1 MIKRLASA
9 TVLGA
14 VSGLVCVGVR
24 VALNLLQQLLTGS
37 AGLLAESAQR
47 MPPWRRV
54 ATPALGGLL
63 AMAVLFLAARML
75 PREEP
80 VDYIDAIRKQK
91 PIPLLS
97 AVVRVISSGFSIAT
111 GAAIGREGSM
121 IQFAT
126 ACVSGVADLRPT
138 WFPDRRRYLAYG
150 LAAAVGSVYRAPFA
164 GIFFAME
171 IGFGCLDFRETVPLA
186 VASGM
191 GWMCSR
197 ELLRTGPLF
206 AMPQAL
212 HLRMAE
218 VLPALLLALT
228 AALLAPLYF
237 RLLHGSAVLAK
248 VPLALVWS
256 GLIVGALSL
265 ISTQVWGNG
274 DSAMLAVVSGTPSLR
289 MLACVVLLRLIASTV
304 CVGSGAIGGVF
315 TPTIFLGAGLGSV
328 AASLL
333 HRFQPS
339 ADAMLFTLVGLA
351 CFLAAVTHA
360 PILSALM
367 AAELTGH
374 LPAVPLLL
382 VLCFGAAWVSRR
394 LEPRSLYAAASDRP
408 TEAASPPAPRL
419 GRRVP
424 YRASRRK
431 TPDNEHR
438 TES

>member
-1 MIKRLASA
+1 
-9 TVLGA
+9 
-14 VSGLVCVGVR
+14 
-24 VALNLLQQLLTGS
+24 
-37 AGLLAESAQR
+37 
-47 MPPWRRV
+47 
-54 ATPALGGLL
+54 
-63 AMAVLFLAARML
+63 
-75 PREEP
+75 
-80 VDYIDAIRKQK
+80 
-91 PIPLLS
+91 
-97 AVVRVISSGFSIAT
+97 
-111 GAAIGREGSM
+111 
-121 IQFAT
+121 
-126 ACVSGVADLRPT
+126 
-138 WFPDRRRYLAYG
+138 
-150 LAAAVGSVYRAPFA
+150 
-164 GIFFAME
+164 
-171 IGFGCLDFRETVPLA
+171 
-186 VASGM
+186 
-191 GWMCSR
+191 
-197 ELLRTGPLF
+197 
-206 AMPQAL
+206 MPQAL

-218 VLPALLLALT
+218 VLPALLLTLT

-256 GLIVGALSL
+256 GLMVGALSL
-265 ISTQVWGNG
+265 VSTQVWGNG

-289 MLACVVLLRLIASTV
+289 MLTGVMLLRLIASTA

-328 AASLL
+328 AALLL
-333 HRFQPS
+333 HRFQPG

-374 LPAVPLLL
+374 LSAVPLLL

-408 TEAASPPAPRL
+408 TEAASPTAPSAEAA
-419 GRRVP
+419 VP
-424 YRASRRK
+424 YRASRRE